1 MKKKQRKKIIALI
14 GVRSGSSG
22 LKNKNILKLSNKPLM
37 AWIIETAKK
46 VKSIDRIIVST
57 DSLKYQKIARKYG
70 AETPFK
76 RPRSISNKFSN
87 EIEYVKHAVKYLKDK
102 ENYKPDI
109 IVRLLATSPLQR
121 NNDIEK
127 GIKLFLKTKC
137 NSVVIV
143 SEAKQ
148 HPMKALKIVGNKKN
162 ASLVGYFDN
171 KGESAS
177 GLPRQIFT
185 KAYFRANVIIF
196 DPKLLNKNTMTG
208 KKVKFVIVDKNR
220 NIDIDDKIDFEFANF
235 LIKKFKMK

>member
-1 MKKKQRKKIIALI
+1 
-14 GVRSGSSG
+14 
-22 LKNKNILKLSNKPLM
+22 M

-127 GIKLFLKTKC
+127 
-137 NSVVIV
+137 N
-143 SEAKQ
+143 
-148 HPMKALKIVGNKKN
+148 
-162 ASLVGYFDN
+162 
-171 KGESAS
+171 
-177 GLPRQIFT
+177 
-185 KAYFRANVIIF
+185 
-196 DPKLLNKNTMTG
+196 
-208 KKVKFVIVDKNR
+208 
-220 NIDIDDKIDFEFANF
+220 
-235 LIKKFKMK
+235 